1 VARSGIPFPSVG
13 RFLLGVRVIEMDRE
27 SEKRFRSGYVALIG
41 RPNVGKS
48 TLMNRIIGEKV
59 SIVTDKPQTTRNSI
73 LGIKTTEAYQVLFLD
88 TPGIH
93 RAKRR
98 LNEIMVQAALST
110 LEDADLILLLVE
122 PDSSLLIKTGFIL
135 DRLQEVSTPTY
146 LVVNKI
152 DTVKKERLLPL
163 IAAYRE
169 RMTFQ
174 GVVPV
179 SALTG
184 DGVDRLEEVI
194 AEALPEG
201 PPYFPEESLTDVSKR
216 FMIAEM
222 IREKIILRT
231 EKEIPHSVA
240 VRVEQVKGRPGGR
253 IIDVDATIYVEKDS
267 QKGILIG
274 KGGGMLREIGSL
286 VRPEVESLL
295 ESKIFLRLWV
305 KVRKDWRS
313 QVRMLRE
320 LGFE

>member
-1 VARSGIPFPSVG
+1 M
-13 RFLLGVRVIEMDRE
+13 IEMDRE